1 MEDKFKNIVDSVF
14 DKIDNNDSNENG
26 VDLTFLINE
35 FAAQNEPM
43 SFDSTPSP
51 FKLSLDFVNKSNNP
65 NPEFATE
72 GSSGF
77 DLRAN
82 LTESITIKTGER
94 TLVPTGLYFD
104 IPRNM
109 EITIRSRSG
118 LAYKNG
124 VCVLNGIGTI
134 DEDYTGEVGVLL
146 INHGQ
151 EPFTINHGDRIAQA
165 VLTTVASK
173 SLINLTQVDSIDENK
188 SERKSGGFGST
199 GTL

>member
-14 DKIDNNDSNENG
+14 DKIDNNDTNENG

-35 FAAQNEPM
+35 FAAENEPM
-43 SFDSTPSP
+43 GFDSTPST

-82 LTESITIKTGER
+82 LTESITIKTSER
-94 TLVPTGLYFD
+94 VLVPTGLYFD

-109 EITIRSRSG
+109 EIQVRSRSG

-124 VCVLNGIGTI
+124 VCVLNSPGT
-134 DEDYTGEVGVLL
+134 V
-146 INHGQ
+146 N
-151 EPFTINHGDRIAQA
+151 
-165 VLTTVASK
+165 
-173 SLINLTQVDSIDENK
+173 
-188 SERKSGGFGST
+188 
-199 GTL
+199 

>member
-14 DKIDNNDSNENG
+14 DKIDNNNSNENDI
-26 VDLTFLINE
+26 DLTFLINE
-35 FAAQNEPM
+35 FAVENE
-43 SFDSTPSP
+43 SINIDSTHNS
-51 FKLSLDFVNKSNNP
+51 FKLSLNFVNKSNNP
-65 NPEFATE
+65 NPEYATE

-104 IPRNM
+104 IPNNM
-109 EITIRSRSG
+109 EIQIRSRSG
-118 LAYKNG
+118 LAHKNG

-134 DEDYTGEVGVLL
+134 DADYTGEIKVIL
-146 INHGQ
+146 INHGH

-165 VLTTVASK
+165 VITNIIGK
-173 SLINLTQVDSIDENK
+173 SFISLNQVESIDDNK

-199 GTL
+199 GIA